1 MPAGNVAGVKAA
13 GLIWLSAVR
22 GDGEGVQD
30 QLRAALEDVKNILGS
45 QGSDLTDVVKVT
57 VYFQDIG
64 DRAAFHE
71 VWMEYFGQGETSP
84 ARIVIEVSN
93 ASLRAGGNSRFAMDV
108 VALAAD

>member
-1 MPAGNVAGVKAA
+1 MPAGNVAGVRA
-13 GLIWLSAVR
+13 GGFLWLSAIR
-22 GDGEGVQD
+22 GDGDGVQA
-30 QLRAALEDVKNILGS
+30 QLRAAIEDLKKILAS
-45 QGSDLTDVVKVT
+45 EGSDLDDVVKAT

-71 VWMEYFGQGETSP
+71 VWMEYFGAGETSP

-93 ASLRAGGNSRFAMDV
+93 ASLRAGGDSRFALDV